1 MSSDFAAQLIQA
13 GADIHEKLSNGRSA
27 LDLCDDPDLRQQI
40 IDAREQYIRDRE
52 KAAIVVSMPV
62 KTETSNL
69 INTQLYLDPS
79 SIPNAIL
86 PRPTALYESRSSV
99 SSPYGSGSSLNRTSS
114 IRRASMRDRERVKKL
129 NENFLDVLQAKDR
142 SHDDLDESINKQ
154 GVESSKIPEKKDLPS
169 NGVLSNTDRHEPV
182 NGTPTGE
189 NAVRIKTPSIELP
202 PLKAPPPLPPMASQA
217 TADTLS
223 DVKRRREERRR
234 GVGGPFVTMSPPIT
248 PQPVSITEHAD
259 AKQSNEIPRLTVNDS
274 SRKISSQKSLES
286 NGHVPEHD
294 REKRICCTIL

>member
-13 GADIHEKLSNGRSA
+13 GADIHEKVSNGRSA
-27 LDLCDDPDLRQQI
+27 LDLCEDPDLRRQM
-40 IDAREQYIRDRE
+40 IDVREQYMRDRE
-52 KAAIVVSMPV
+52 KAAIVVSVPV
-62 KTETSNL
+62 KTETSHL
-69 INTQLYLDPS
+69 TNTQLHLDPS
-79 SIPNAIL
+79 SIPNATP

-154 GVESSKIPEKKDLPS
+154 GVESSKIPEKTDLSS
-169 NGVLSNTDRHEPV
+169 NGALSNTDRNEPV
-182 NGTPTGE
+182 KDATPGE
-189 NAVRIKTPSIELP
+189 NTVGIKTPSIELP
-202 PLKAPPPLPPMASQA
+202 PLKAPPPLPPIASQA

-248 PQPVSITEHAD
+248 PQPVPTAELTD
-259 AKQSNEIPRLTVNDS
+259 TKQANGIPRLTTNDS
-274 SRKISSQKSLES
+274 SGKISSQKSLEL